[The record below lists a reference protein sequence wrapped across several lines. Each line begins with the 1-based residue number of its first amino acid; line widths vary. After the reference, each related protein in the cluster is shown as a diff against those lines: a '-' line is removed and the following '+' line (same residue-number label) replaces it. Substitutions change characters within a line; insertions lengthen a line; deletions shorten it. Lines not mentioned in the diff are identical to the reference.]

1 MTATSSAPGERR
13 TRSRRW
19 GAVVSQT
26 ALTLVLL
33 AYLFPFIWMVTSSL
47 KPSSEIFANPPRLVG
62 SSVEW
67 GNYSEMLDYLPFGRL
82 LLNSVIVAAL
92 GATLAVL
99 VSVCAAYAFARLRFR
114 GRNLLFVLLLS
125 TLMVPQE
132 VVVIP
137 MFTMMRTAELDNSYL
152 ALILPWAFTAFG
164 TFLLRQFFLN
174 LPYEIE
180 EAAYLDGL
188 GRFRTLWRIV
198 VPMARPAIAV
208 LFVFTFLSYWN
219 SFLWP
224 LIIVNSLDKATVP
237 LGLQMFMGQNGNQ
250 WHLMM
255 AAATLSVLPAVLLLI
270 VLRRQLVAGV
280 ALGGLGNR

>member
-1 MTATSSAPGERR
+1 
-13 TRSRRW
+13 
-19 GAVVSQT
+19 
-26 ALTLVLL
+26 
-33 AYLFPFIWMVTSSL
+33 
-47 KPSSEIFANPPRLVG
+47 
-62 SSVEW
+62 
-67 GNYSEMLDYLPFGRL
+67 
-82 LLNSVIVAAL
+82 
-92 GATLAVL
+92 
-99 VSVCAAYAFARLRFR
+99 
-114 GRNLLFVLLLS
+114 
-125 TLMVPQE
+125 
-132 VVVIP
+132 
-137 MFTMMRTAELDNSYL
+137 TMMRTAQLDNSYL

-180 EAAYLDGL
+180 EAAFLDGL